1 MVFHP
6 EFFTHKIFLH
16 TNVST
21 QFFLQRETFTHT
33 HKLLH
38 GKIARAHTQIYTYI
52 HSPDRRFQASTCK
65 RCANDLYNHG
75 KFSLTLAIQTSPA
88 GKDHA
93 SSDQGWPQWIAF
105 CNVWVT
111 CQKQDM
117 SHLRCKTR
125 TEAQVHSKNGAH
137 KSKVKV
143 HATSWDLDWHKMM
156 WHLTPWDLCWH
167 RNMWHLTPWDLCW
180 HRKMWHLTS
189 WDLCWHRKL
198 WHLTSWDLCWHRKM

>member
-1 MVFHP
+1 MNRMNNVDKNGTQHHTSLAVSNMVFHP

-93 SSDQGWPQWIAF
+93 SSDQG
-105 CNVWVT
+105 
-111 CQKQDM
+111 
-117 SHLRCKTR
+117 
-125 TEAQVHSKNGAH
+125 
-137 KSKVKV
+137 
-143 HATSWDLDWHKMM
+143 
-156 WHLTPWDLCWH
+156 
-167 RNMWHLTPWDLCW
+167 
-180 HRKMWHLTS
+180 
-189 WDLCWHRKL
+189 
-198 WHLTSWDLCWHRKM
+198 